1 MKAINKEVLKDAA
14 KRLLFEMS
22 EQEYDTLLKEFDVV
36 IKQMEL
42 IGNIEGVDDY
52 APMTFPFDCVTT
64 YLREDIPARP
74 LSKDEALRNAKNKLG
89 GQIKLPKVVG

>member
-14 KRLLFEMS
+14 KRSLFEMS
-22 EQEYDTLLKEFDVV
+22 EQEYDTHLKEFDVV

-42 IGNIEGVDDY
+42 IGKIEGVDNY
-52 APMTFPFDCVTT
+52 APMTFPFDCATA

>member
-42 IGNIEGVDDY
+42 IGKIEGVDDY
-52 APMTFPFDCVTT
+52 APMTFPFDCTTT
-64 YLREDIPARP
+64 YLREDIPSRP

>member
-42 IGNIEGVDDY
+42 IGKIEGVDDY
-52 APMTFPFDCVTT
+52 APMTFPFDCTTT

>member
-42 IGNIEGVDDY
+42 IGKIEGVDDY
-52 APMTFPFDCVTT
+52 TPMTFPFDCTTT

>member
-14 KRLLFEMS
+14 KRLLFDMS
-22 EQEYDTLLKEFDVV
+22 DAEYETLLKEFDIIV
-36 IKQMEL
+36 KQMEL
-42 IGNIEGVDDY
+42 IGKIEGVDDY
-52 APMTFPFDCVTT
+52 APMTFPFECTT
-64 YLREDIPARP
+64 DYLREDIPARP